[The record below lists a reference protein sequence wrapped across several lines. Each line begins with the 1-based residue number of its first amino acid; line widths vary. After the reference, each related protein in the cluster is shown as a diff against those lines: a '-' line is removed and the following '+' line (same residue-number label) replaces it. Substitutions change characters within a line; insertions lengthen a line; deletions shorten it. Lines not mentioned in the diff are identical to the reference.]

1 MRKTHLFLTFIFL
14 CFLKLTTYGQSK
26 DYRLADKPF
35 TVEYYYKIKW
45 GYFEEFMELYMK
57 NHWPSIQSSIE
68 SGDFI
73 SAKIERPYNHVGEA
87 DRWDLRVTV
96 VWKNALMAFG
106 LDDFDAEAFDKK
118 LYPDQERWKQEEQ
131 RRFELIEEH
140 MDVQVYQVDPAN
152 YSN

>member
-1 MRKTHLFLTFIFL
+1 MKSKDLLFSLIAICAITFSA
-14 CFLKLTTYGQSK
+14 TGQSE
-26 DYRLADKPF
+26 DYQLADKPF

-45 GYFEEFMELYMK
+45 GYFDEFMDLYMK
-57 NHWPSIQSSIE
+57 NHWPSIRSSIE
-68 SGDFI
+68 TGDFI

-106 LDDFDAEAFDKK
+106 LDDFDVDAFDRK
-118 LYPDQERWKQEEQ
+118 LYPDQERWKKEEK

-140 MDVQVYQVDPAN
+140 MDVQAYEVNP
-152 YSN
+152 SKW